1 MMEKLGISLLFAIAM
16 LHTACGGGGSSTP
29 VVTSPAAT
37 DPDPVVTVDADGNT
51 SFDSTT
57 LAAQLD
63 AMALGELNQ
72 EETDGSLLM
81 REEEKLA
88 RDVYLA
94 LYDIALVYDN
104 LLKGSRDHLRSFY
117 RQIESNGGTHT
128 PTHITQSQFD
138 DIVNSDMERG

>member
-16 LHTACGGGGSSTP
+16 SLTACGGGGSSTP

-72 EETDGSLLM
+72 EETDGLLLM

-88 RDVYLA
+88 REFIWLCMTFMD
-94 LYDIALVYDN
+94 
-104 LLKGSRDHLRSFY
+104 
-117 RQIESNGGTHT
+117 
-128 PTHITQSQFD
+128 
-138 DIVNSDMERG
+138 